1 MKKRPPRPRKSHT
14 VPVASRDAERAERA
28 RERKQRSRMRRARVF
43 PKQDMASVVIL
54 ISVVLLVLL
63 AIAAPLRNYYEG
75 RAEIARAQE
84 SIERLEARKQALES
98 DIAMYEDDAF
108 MRQEARRRLGVV
120 EEGEAVWRILDPRMS
135 APDNITTAADEIPDD
150 REWSEVLWDSLR
162 AIPEVE
168 VLETPESE
176 APESEVPEQEAPQPD
191 APQPEAPAGAEQ
203 SAQPAGE
210 APAEPPAPDAP
221 AQ

>member
-1 MKKRPPRPRKSHT
+1 MKKRPSS
-14 VPVASRDAERAERA
+14 VPVASRDAERAQRAAERA
-28 RERKQRSRMRRARVF
+28 QRSRTRRARVF

-120 EEGEAVWRILDPRMS
+120 EEGETVWRILDPRMS

-162 AIPEVE
+162 EIPEVQA
-168 VLETPESE
+168 PESE

-203 SAQPAGE
+203 PAQPAGE
-210 APAEPPAPDAP
+210 APAEAPAPDAP

>member
-1 MKKRPPRPRKSHT
+1 MKKRPSS
-14 VPVASRDAERAERA
+14 VPVASRDAERAQRAAERA
-28 RERKQRSRMRRARVF
+28 QRSRTRRARVF

-120 EEGEAVWRILDPRMS
+120 EEGETVWRILDPRMS

-162 AIPEVE
+162 DIPEAE
-168 VLETPESE
+168 VPESE
-176 APESEVPEQEAPQPD
+176 APEFPGSEASEQEAPQLD
-191 APQPEAPAGAEQ
+191 APQPEAPAAPE
-203 SAQPAGE
+203 QPAGD
-210 APAEPPAPDAP
+210 APAEAPAPDAP

>member
-1 MKKRPPRPRKSHT
+1 MKKRPSS
-14 VPVASRDAERAERA
+14 VPVASRDAERAQRAAERA
-28 RERKQRSRMRRARVF
+28 QRSRTRRARVF

-120 EEGEAVWRILDPRMS
+120 EEGETVWRILDPRMS
-135 APDNITTAADEIPDD
+135 APDNITTAADQIPDD

-162 AIPEVE
+162 DIPEA
-168 VLETPESE
+168 E
-176 APESEVPEQEAPQPD
+176 APEAEADASEQEAPQPD
-191 APQPEAPAGAEQ
+191 APQPEAPAAPE
-203 SAQPAGE
+203 QPAGE
-210 APAEPPAPDAP
+210 APAEAP
-221 AQ
+221 AEQ

>member
-1 MKKRPPRPRKSHT
+1 MKKRPSS
-14 VPVASRDAERAERA
+14 VPVASRDAERAQRAAERA
-28 RERKQRSRMRRARVF
+28 QRSRTRRARVF

-120 EEGEAVWRILDPRMS
+120 EEGETVWRILDPRMS

-162 AIPEVE
+162 DIPEVE
-168 VLETPESE
+168 APEAE
-176 APESEVPEQEAPQPD
+176 APESPEANTEAPEQEAPQPD

-203 SAQPAGE
+203 PVQPAGE
-210 APAEPPAPDAP
+210 APAEAPAPDAP

>member
-1 MKKRPPRPRKSHT
+1 MKKRPSS
-14 VPVASRDAERAERA
+14 VPVASRDAERAQRAAERA
-28 RERKQRSRMRRARVF
+28 QRSRTRRARVF

-120 EEGEAVWRILDPRMS
+120 EEGETVWRILDPRMS
-135 APDNITTAADEIPDD
+135 APDNITTAADEVPDD

-162 AIPEVE
+162 EIPEAEVPEAPEAPEVE
-168 VLETPESE
+168 S
-176 APESEVPEQEAPQPD
+176 PEQEAPQPD
-191 APQPEAPAGAEQ
+191 APADAEP
-203 SAQPAGE
+203 PAGE
-210 APAEPPAPDAP
+210 APAEAP
-221 AQ
+221 AGQ

>member
-14 VPVASRDAERAERA
+14 VPVASRDAERAQRAAERA
-28 RERKQRSRMRRARVF
+28 QRSRTRRARVF

-84 SIERLEARKQALES
+84 SIERLKARKQALES

-120 EEGEAVWRILDPRMS
+120 EEGETVWRILDPRMS

-162 AIPEVE
+162 DIPEVE
-168 VLETPESE
+168 VSESE
-176 APESEVPEQEAPQPD
+176 APESPGAEAPEQEAPQPD
-191 APQPEAPAGAEQ
+191 APQPEAPAAPE
-203 SAQPAGE
+203 QPAGE
-210 APAEPPAPDAP
+210 APAEAPAPDAP
-221 AQ
+221 A

>member
-1 MKKRPPRPRKSHT
+1 MKKRPSS
-14 VPVASRDAERAERA
+14 VPVASRDAERAQRAAERA
-28 RERKQRSRMRRARVF
+28 QRSRTRRARVF

-120 EEGEAVWRILDPRMS
+120 EEGETVWRILDPRMS

-162 AIPEVE
+162 DIPEVE
-168 VLETPESE
+168 
-176 APESEVPEQEAPQPD
+176 APEAETDAPEQNAPQPD
-191 APQPEAPAGAEQ
+191 APQPEAPAAPE
-203 SAQPAGE
+203 QPAGE
-210 APAEPPAPDAP
+210 DPAEAPAE
-221 AQ
+221 Q

>member
-1 MKKRPPRPRKSHT
+1 MKKRPSS

-28 RERKQRSRMRRARVF
+28 AERAQRSRTRRARVF

-120 EEGEAVWRILDPRMS
+120 EEGETVWRILDPRMS
-135 APDNITTAADEIPDD
+135 APDNITTASDEIPDD

-162 AIPEVE
+162 EIPEVE
-168 VLETPESE
+168 APEAEVPEATE
-176 APESEVPEQEAPQPD
+176 APEVESPEQEAPQPD

>member
-1 MKKRPPRPRKSHT
+1 MKKRPSS
-14 VPVASRDAERAERA
+14 VPVASRDAERAQRAAERA
-28 RERKQRSRMRRARVF
+28 QRSRTRRARVF

-120 EEGEAVWRILDPRMS
+120 EEGETVWRILDPRMS

-162 AIPEVE
+162 DIPEA
-168 VLETPESE
+168 E
-176 APESEVPEQEAPQPD
+176 APEAEADVPEQEAPQPD
-191 APQPEAPAGAEQ
+191 APADAEPPAV
-203 SAQPAGE
+203 E
-210 APAEPPAPDAP
+210 APAEAP
-221 AQ
+221 AEQ

>member
-1 MKKRPPRPRKSHT
+1 MKKRPSS
-14 VPVASRDAERAERA
+14 VPVASRDAERAQRAAERA
-28 RERKQRSRMRRARVF
+28 QRSRTRRARVF

-120 EEGEAVWRILDPRMS
+120 EEGETVWRILDPRMS

-162 AIPEVE
+162 DIPEVE
-168 VLETPESE
+168 APEAE
-176 APESEVPEQEAPQPD
+176 APESPEANTEAPEQEAPQPD
-191 APQPEAPAGAEQ
+191 APQPEAPVAPE
-203 SAQPAGE
+203 QPAGE
-210 APAEPPAPDAP
+210 APAEAPAPDTP

>member
-1 MKKRPPRPRKSHT
+1 MKKRPSS
-14 VPVASRDAERAERA
+14 VPVASRDAERAQRAAERA
-28 RERKQRSRMRRARVF
+28 QRSRTRRARVF

-120 EEGEAVWRILDPRMS
+120 EEGETVWRILDPRMS

-150 REWSEVLWDSLR
+150 REWSAVLWDSLR
-162 AIPEVE
+162 DIPEVE
-168 VLETPESE
+168 APESE
-176 APESEVPEQEAPQPD
+176 APESPEANTEAPEQEAPQLD
-191 APQPEAPAGAEQ
+191 APQPEAPAAPE
-203 SAQPAGE
+203 QPAGE
-210 APAEPPAPDAP
+210 APAEAPAPDAP

>member
-14 VPVASRDAERAERA
+14 VPVASRDAERAQRAAERA
-28 RERKQRSRMRRARVF
+28 QRSRTRRARVF

-120 EEGEAVWRILDPRMS
+120 EEGETVWRILDPRMS

-162 AIPEVE
+162 DIPTEE
-168 VLETPESE
+168 LPPIDDGPPPS
-176 APESEVPEQEAPQPD
+176 A
-191 APQPEAPAGAEQ
+191 PEAPAPEE
-203 SAQPAGE
+203 PAPV
-210 APAEPPAPDAP
+210 APAPEVLDSEGPAPEP
-221 AQ
+221 GR

>member
-1 MKKRPPRPRKSHT
+1 MKKRPSS
-14 VPVASRDAERAERA
+14 VPVASRDAERAQRAAERA
-28 RERKQRSRMRRARVF
+28 QRSRTRRARVF

-120 EEGEAVWRILDPRMS
+120 EEGETVWRILDPRMS

-162 AIPEVE
+162 DIPEA
-168 VLETPESE
+168 E
-176 APESEVPEQEAPQPD
+176 APEAEADVPEQEAPQPD
-191 APQPEAPAGAEQ
+191 APQPEAPAAPE
-203 SAQPAGE
+203 QPAGE
-210 APAEPPAPDAP
+210 APAEAP
-221 AQ
+221 AGQ

>member
-28 RERKQRSRMRRARVF
+28 RERKQRSRTRRARVF

-84 SIERLEARKQALES
+84 SIERLEARKKALEN

-120 EEGEAVWRILDPRMS
+120 EEGETVWRILDPRMS

-162 AIPEVE
+162 NIPEAEAPDAPEAPEVE
-168 VLETPESE
+168 S
-176 APESEVPEQEAPQPD
+176 PEQEAPQPD
-191 APQPEAPAGAEQ
+191 APADAEPPAV
-203 SAQPAGE
+203 E
-210 APAEPPAPDAP
+210 APAEAP
-221 AQ
+221 AEQ

>member
-1 MKKRPPRPRKSHT
+1 MKKRPSS
-14 VPVASRDAERAERA
+14 VPVASRDAERAQRAAERA
-28 RERKQRSRMRRARVF
+28 QRSRTRRARVF

-120 EEGEAVWRILDPRMS
+120 EEGETVWRILDPRMS

-162 AIPEVE
+162 DIPEVE
-168 VLETPESE
+168 
-176 APESEVPEQEAPQPD
+176 APEAETDAPEQDAPQPD

-203 SAQPAGE
+203 PAGE
-210 APAEPPAPDAP
+210 APADAP
-221 AQ
+221 AEQ

>member
-14 VPVASRDAERAERA
+14 VPVASRDAERAQRA
-28 RERKQRSRMRRARVF
+28 AERKQRSRTRRARVF

-120 EEGEAVWRILDPRMS
+120 EEGETVWRILDPRMS
-135 APDNITTAADEIPDD
+135 APDNLPTAADEIPDD

-162 AIPEVE
+162 DIPEVE
-168 VLETPESE
+168 
-176 APESEVPEQEAPQPD
+176 APESPETDAPEQEAPQPD

-203 SAQPAGE
+203 PVQPAGE
-210 APAEPPAPDAP
+210 APAEAPAPDAP

>member
-1 MKKRPPRPRKSHT
+1 MKKRPSS

-28 RERKQRSRMRRARVF
+28 AERAQRSRTRRARVF

-120 EEGEAVWRILDPRMS
+120 EEGETVWRILDPRMS

-162 AIPEVE
+162 DIPEA
-168 VLETPESE
+168 E
-176 APESEVPEQEAPQPD
+176 APEAEADAPEQEAPQPD
-191 APQPEAPAGAEQ
+191 APQPEAPVAPE
-203 SAQPAGE
+203 QPAGE
-210 APAEPPAPDAP
+210 APAEAP
-221 AQ
+221 AGQ

>member
-1 MKKRPPRPRKSHT
+1 M
-14 VPVASRDAERAERA
+14 
-28 RERKQRSRMRRARVF
+28 
-43 PKQDMASVVIL
+43 VIL

-120 EEGEAVWRILDPRMS
+120 EEGETVWRILDPRMS

-162 AIPEVE
+162 DIPTEE
-168 VLETPESE
+168 LPPIDDGPPPS
-176 APESEVPEQEAPQPD
+176 A
-191 APQPEAPAGAEQ
+191 PEAPAPEE
-203 SAQPAGE
+203 PAPV
-210 APAEPPAPDAP
+210 APAPEVLDSEGPAPEP
-221 AQ
+221 GR

>member
-1 MKKRPPRPRKSHT
+1 MKKRPSS
-14 VPVASRDAERAERA
+14 VPVASRDAERAQRAAERA
-28 RERKQRSRMRRARVF
+28 QRSRTRRARVF

-120 EEGEAVWRILDPRMS
+120 EEGETVWRILDPRMS

-150 REWSEVLWDSLR
+150 REWSAVLWDSLR
-162 AIPEVE
+162 DIPEVE
-168 VLETPESE
+168 APESE
-176 APESEVPEQEAPQPD
+176 APESPEANTEAPEQEAPQLD
-191 APQPEAPAGAEQ
+191 APQPEAPAAPE
-203 SAQPAGE
+203 QPAGD
-210 APAEPPAPDAP
+210 APAEAPAPDAP

>member
-1 MKKRPPRPRKSHT
+1 MKKRPSS
-14 VPVASRDAERAERA
+14 VPVASRDAERAQRAAERA
-28 RERKQRSRMRRARVF
+28 QRSRTRRARVF

-120 EEGEAVWRILDPRMS
+120 EEGETVWRILDPRMS

-162 AIPEVE
+162 DIPEA
-168 VLETPESE
+168 E
-176 APESEVPEQEAPQPD
+176 APEAEADAPEQEAPQPD
-191 APQPEAPAGAEQ
+191 APQPEAPAAPE
-203 SAQPAGE
+203 QPAGE
-210 APAEPPAPDAP
+210 APAEAPAPDAP

>member
-28 RERKQRSRMRRARVF
+28 AERAQRSRTRRARVF

-120 EEGEAVWRILDPRMS
+120 EEGETVWRILDPRMS

-162 AIPEVE
+162 DIPEAE
-168 VLETPESE
+168 EPES
-176 APESEVPEQEAPQPD
+176 PETDASEQDVPQPD
-191 APQPEAPAGAEQ
+191 TQQPEAPVAPE
-203 SAQPAGE
+203 QPAGE
-210 APAEPPAPDAP
+210 TPAEAPAPDAA

>member
-1 MKKRPPRPRKSHT
+1 MKKRPSRPRKSHT
-14 VPVASRDAERAERA
+14 VPVASRDAERAQRAAERA
-28 RERKQRSRMRRARVF
+28 QRSRTRRARVF

-120 EEGEAVWRILDPRMS
+120 EEGETVWRILDPRMS

-162 AIPEVE
+162 DIPEA
-168 VLETPESE
+168 E
-176 APESEVPEQEAPQPD
+176 APESPETDAPEQNTPQPD
-191 APQPEAPAGAEQ
+191 APQSEAPEA
-203 SAQPAGE
+203 E
-210 APAEPPAPDAP
+210 APEHGAPVE
-221 AQ
+221 QE

>member
-1 MKKRPPRPRKSHT
+1 MKKRPSS
-14 VPVASRDAERAERA
+14 VPVASRDAERAQRAAERA
-28 RERKQRSRMRRARVF
+28 QRSRTRRARVF

-84 SIERLEARKQALES
+84 SIERLEARKEALES

-120 EEGEAVWRILDPRMS
+120 EEGETVWRILDPRMS
-135 APDNITTAADEIPDD
+135 APDNITTAADQIPDD

-162 AIPEVE
+162 DIPEA
-168 VLETPESE
+168 E
-176 APESEVPEQEAPQPD
+176 APEAEADASEQEAPQPD
-191 APQPEAPAGAEQ
+191 APQPEAPAAPE
-203 SAQPAGE
+203 QPAGE
-210 APAEPPAPDAP
+210 APAEAP
-221 AQ
+221 AEQ

>member
-1 MKKRPPRPRKSHT
+1 MKKRPSS
-14 VPVASRDAERAERA
+14 VPVASRDAERAQRAAERA
-28 RERKQRSRMRRARVF
+28 QRSRTRRARVF

-120 EEGEAVWRILDPRMS
+120 EEGEIVWRILDPRMS
-135 APDNITTAADEIPDD
+135 APDNITTAADEVPDD

-162 AIPEVE
+162 EIPEAEVPEAPEAPEVE
-168 VLETPESE
+168 S
-176 APESEVPEQEAPQPD
+176 PEQEAPQPD
-191 APQPEAPAGAEQ
+191 APADAEPPAV
-203 SAQPAGE
+203 E
-210 APAEPPAPDAP
+210 APAEAP
-221 AQ
+221 AEQ